1 MFHYKLIVAYDGTN
15 YQGFQ
20 RQKNG
25 IGVQQVIEKALT
37 KLFKEPVELVAAGR
51 TDAGVHARG
60 QVVSFTTQKNI
71 PAEKLPQALGHLL
84 PKDVVILE
92 GTSVDANFHA
102 RYGAVAKTYEYK
114 IYLADQLDPCQRNYT
129 WQLQE
134 QLDVPAMEEATQYI
148 LGTHDFTTFRNAG
161 STKKTSVRTIES
173 AIWQLQGNNL
183 TFTITGNG
191 FLYRMVRNLV
201 GGLVKVGKGKITP
214 VQFKEL
220 LEAKERKLLGMPAPA
235 SGLYLTYVKYAIKK
249 DEV

>member
-148 LGTHDFTTFRNAG
+148 
-161 STKKTSVRTIES
+161 
-173 AIWQLQGNNL
+173 
-183 TFTITGNG
+183 
-191 FLYRMVRNLV
+191 
-201 GGLVKVGKGKITP
+201 
-214 VQFKEL
+214 
-220 LEAKERKLLGMPAPA
+220 
-235 SGLYLTYVKYAIKK
+235 
-249 DEV
+249 